1 MEKKELVELIESVK
15 IDKKEFVILSTAALL
30 LRGIV
35 DTAKDLDIAV
45 TKKGL
50 EQLKENYNLIPKDK
64 EWYKVNDMIEC
75 IQDDMKGKK
84 ELVDKYYLQD
94 IVDYLK
100 FLESSERQKDKD
112 RIPGVKEYILKRK

>member
-15 IDKKEFVILSTAALL
+15 IDKKEFVILSTAVLL